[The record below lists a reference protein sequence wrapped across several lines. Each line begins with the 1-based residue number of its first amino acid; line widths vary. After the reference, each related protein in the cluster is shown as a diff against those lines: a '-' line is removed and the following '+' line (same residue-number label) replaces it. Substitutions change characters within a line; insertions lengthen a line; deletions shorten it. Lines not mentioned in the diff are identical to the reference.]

1 MTRRRKR
8 RRSEVI
14 EVNEKPLLSVE
25 NLKKYFPVKGGVL
38 KRTTGHVKAVDGVS
52 FEIER
57 GETMALIGES
67 GSGKSTVAKTIIGL
81 HAATDGTIL
90 FDGEDISDPADEQL
104 EQMRSRM
111 QMVFQDPTSSLNPR
125 RTVGKSLEVPMKA
138 RGVPAEEREARISE
152 LLDRVELNDEY
163 LYKYPHELSGGQK
176 QRINIARAISIE
188 PDLLLLDEP
197 TSALDVSVQA
207 KIIGLLEDLQA
218 ELGLTYLF
226 ITHDLSLVRNFADE
240 TAVMYLGQIQERGPT
255 EEVFHRS
262 RHPYSRA
269 LLSAIPV
276 TTDEEESYKPQRE
289 PLEGEIPSPR
299 DIPSGCRFHTRCPY
313 ATEACRNGEPDF
325 NEVEEGPLVRCHIY
339 DDQYQDEFEEVP
351 DISLGPDGDD
361 STLDESPADHSD
373 TVHSS

>member
-1 MTRRRKR
+1 MTEIRDD
-8 RRSEVI
+8 
-14 EVNEKPLLSVE
+14 PLLVVD
-25 NLKKYFPVKGGVL
+25 NLKKYFPIKGGVL

-52 FEIER
+52 FDIER

-67 GSGKSTVAKTIIGL
+67 GSGKSTVANTIIGL

-90 FDGEDISDPADEQL
+90 FDGEDVSNPTGEQL
-104 EQMRSRM
+104 DEMRSRM

-138 RGVPAEEREARISE
+138 RGVPAAEREDRISE

-207 KIIGLLEDLQA
+207 KIIGLLEDLQN

-226 ITHDLSLVRNFADE
+226 ITHDLSLVRNFADK
-240 TAVMYLGQIQERGPT
+240 TAVMYLGQIQEKGLT
-255 EEVFHRS
+255 EEVFHRP

-276 TTDEEESYKPQRE
+276 TSDEEESYKPQRE

-299 DIPSGCRFHTRCPY
+299 NIPSGCRFHTRCPY
-313 ATEACRNGEPDF
+313 ATDACRDVEPEF
-325 NEVEEGPLVRCHIY
+325 NEVDDGLLVRCHIY
-339 DDQYQDEFEEVP
+339 DEMHRAEFEDVP
-351 DISLGPDGDD
+351 DISSRAAVDDGVV
-361 STLDESPADHSD
+361 DESHADHSD
-373 TVHSS
+373 TVQSS

>member
-1 MTRRRKR
+1 MSDDT
-8 RRSEVI
+8 
-14 EVNEKPLLSVE
+14 LLSVR
-25 NLKKYFPVKGGVL
+25 NLEKYFPIKGGVL

-52 FEIER
+52 FDIDR

-67 GSGKSTVAKTIIGL
+67 GSGKSTVANSISGI
-81 HAATDGTIL
+81 HRATGGTIL
-90 FDGEDISDPADEQL
+90 FDGEDITDPSDEQL

-125 RTVGKSLEVPMKA
+125 RTVGKSMEVPMKA
-138 RGVPAEEREARISE
+138 RGVPAAEREERISE

-207 KIIGLLEDLQA
+207 KIISLLEELQRD
-218 ELGLTYLF
+218 LGLTYLF

-240 TAVMYLGQIQERGPT
+240 TAVMYLGQIQEKGPT
-255 EEVFHRS
+255 EEVFHRP

-276 TTDEEESYKPQRE
+276 TSEEEESYKPQRE

-313 ATEACRNGEPDF
+313 ATDACREDEPTF
-325 NEVEEGPLVRCHIY
+325 NEVEEGPLVRCHVY
-339 DDQYQDEFEEVP
+339 DPGYRDEFDEVP
-351 DISLGPDGDD
+351 DLSAR
-361 STLDESPADHSD
+361 STSENQTADESHPDHSD
-373 TVHSS
+373 TVHSP

>member
-1 MTRRRKR
+1 M
-8 RRSEVI
+8 SDS
-14 EVNEKPLLSVE
+14 LLE
-25 NLKKYFPVKGGVL
+25 IDDLKKYFPVKGGVL
-38 KRTTGHVKAVDGVS
+38 KRTKGHVKAVDGVS
-52 FEIER
+52 FDIER

-81 HAATDGTIL
+81 HEATDGTIQ
-90 FDGEDISDPADEQL
+90 FDGEDITHPTNEQV
-104 EQMRSRM
+104 EQIRSKM

-125 RTVGKSLEVPMKA
+125 RTIGNSLEVPMQA
-138 RGVPAEEREARISE
+138 RGVPPAERQERISE
-152 LLDRVELNDEY
+152 LLELVELNDEY

-207 KIIGLLEDLQA
+207 KIIGLLEDLQQ

-240 TAVMYLGQIQERGPT
+240 TAVMYLGQIQEKGET
-255 EEVFHRS
+255 EEVFHS
-262 RHPYSRA
+262 PRHPYSRA

-276 TTDEEESYKPQRE
+276 TSDEEEAYKPRRE

-299 DIPSGCRFHTRCPY
+299 DVPSGCRFRTRCSY
-313 ATEACRNGEPDF
+313 ATEACRTSEPGF
-325 NEVEEGPLVRCHIY
+325 NEVDEGPKVRCHVY
-339 DDQYQDEFEEVP
+339 DEAYRDQFDEVP
-351 DISLGPDGDD
+351 DVTASAVTDGGMPTSTDEPDTD
-361 STLDESPADHSD
+361 STDEDSR
-373 TVHSS
+373 

>member
-1 MTRRRKR
+1 MT
-8 RRSEVI
+8 EMND
-14 EVNEKPLLSVE
+14 EPLLAVDD
-25 NLKKYFPVKGGVL
+25 LKKYFPVKGGIL
-38 KRTTGHVKAVDGVS
+38 KRTTDHVKAVDGVS
-52 FEIER
+52 FDIQR

-67 GSGKSTVAKTIIGL
+67 GSGKSTVANTIVGL
-81 HAATDGTIL
+81 QKATDGTIR
-90 FDGEDISDPADEQL
+90 FGGEDITDPTSEQL
-104 EQMRSRM
+104 VEMRSRM

-125 RTVGKSLEVPMKA
+125 RTVGKSLEVPMKS
-138 RGVPAEEREARISE
+138 RGVPAAEREDRISD

-240 TAVMYLGQIQERGPT
+240 TAVMYLGQIQEKGPT
-255 EEVFHRS
+255 EEVFHQP

-276 TTDEEESYKPQRE
+276 TSDTEESYKPQRE

-313 ATEACRNGEPDF
+313 ATDACRSDVPGF
-325 NEVEEGPLVRCHIY
+325 NEVTEGPLVRCHIY
-339 DDQYQDEFEEVP
+339 DEAYRDEFDDVPEVAMRTGV
-351 DISLGPDGDD
+351 DN
-361 STLDESPADHSD
+361 STSDETQADHSD
-373 TVHSS
+373 TLHST

>member
-1 MTRRRKR
+1 M
-8 RRSEVI
+8 SET
-14 EVNEKPLLSVE
+14 LLAVDDLE
-25 NLKKYFPVKGGVL
+25 KYFPVKSGVL

-52 FEIER
+52 FQIDR

-67 GSGKSTVAKTIIGL
+67 GSGKSTVAKTIVGL
-81 HAATDGTIL
+81 HEATGGTVW
-90 FDGEDISDPADEQL
+90 FDGEDVTHPSEEQL
-104 EQMRSRM
+104 DEMRDRI

-125 RTVGKSLEVPMKA
+125 RTVGTSIEVPMQV
-138 RGVPAEEREARISE
+138 RGVPAPERQERISE
-152 LLDRVELNDEY
+152 LLDLVELNDEY

-207 KIIGLLEDLQA
+207 KIIGLLEDLQR
-218 ELGLTYLF
+218 ELDLTYLF

-240 TAVMYLGQIQERGPT
+240 TAVMYLGQIQEKGPT
-255 EEVFHRS
+255 REVFHRP

-276 TTDEEESYKPQRE
+276 TSEEEESYKPRHE

-299 DIPSGCRFHTRCPY
+299 DVPSGCRFRTRCPY
-313 ATEACRNGEPDF
+313 ETATCETVEPAFTDTDG
-325 NEVEEGPLVRCHIY
+325 GPLVRCHVY
-339 DDQYQDEFEEVP
+339 DENYADEFDEVP
-351 DISLGPDGDD
+351 DVGATAAVDDTSSDGG
-361 STLDESPADHSD
+361 SGQFAVTSD
-373 TVHSS
+373 GE

>member
-1 MTRRRKR
+1 MSDDT
-8 RRSEVI
+8 
-14 EVNEKPLLSVE
+14 LLSVR
-25 NLKKYFPVKGGVL
+25 NLKKYFPIKGGVL
-38 KRTTGHVKAVDGVS
+38 KRTTDHVKAVDGVS
-52 FEIER
+52 FNIER

-67 GSGKSTVAKTIIGL
+67 GSGKSTVANTIIGI
-81 HAATDGTIL
+81 HQATDGTIV
-90 FDGEDISDPADEQL
+90 FDGEDITNPTDEQL
-104 EQMRSRM
+104 EEMRSRM

-138 RGVPAEEREARISE
+138 RGVPAAEREERISE

-207 KIIGLLEDLQA
+207 KIISLLEDLQS

-240 TAVMYLGQIQERGPT
+240 TAVMYLGQVQEKGST
-255 EEVFHRS
+255 EEVFHRP

-276 TTDEEESYKPQRE
+276 TTDEEESYKPRRE
-289 PLEGEIPSPR
+289 ALEGEIPSPR
-299 DIPSGCRFHTRCPY
+299 DVPSGCRFHTRCPY
-313 ATEACRNGEPDF
+313 ATDACQSDEPGF
-325 NEVEEGPLVRCHIY
+325 NEVDEGPLVRCHIY
-339 DDQYQDEFEEVP
+339 DEQYRDEFDEVP
-351 DISLGPDGDD
+351 DISARSQPEK
-361 STLDESPADHSD
+361 TTNDESHADHSD

>member
-1 MTRRRKR
+1 MGDDA
-8 RRSEVI
+8 
-14 EVNEKPLLSVE
+14 LLSVR
-25 NLKKYFPVKGGVL
+25 NLEKYFPIKGGVL

-52 FEIER
+52 FDIER

-67 GSGKSTVAKTIIGL
+67 GSGKSTVANAIIGI
-81 HAATDGTIL
+81 HRATGGTVE
-90 FDGEDISDPADEQL
+90 FDGEDITDPTDDQL
-104 EQMRSRM
+104 ERMRSRM

-125 RTVGKSLEVPMKA
+125 RTVGESMEVPMKA
-138 RGVPAEEREARISE
+138 RGVPAAEREERISE

-207 KIIGLLEDLQA
+207 KIISLLEDLQQ

-240 TAVMYLGQIQERGPT
+240 TAVMYLGQIQEKGPT
-255 EEVFHRS
+255 EEVFHRP

-276 TTDEEESYKPQRE
+276 TSDEEESYKPQRE

-299 DIPSGCRFHTRCPY
+299 DVPSGCRFHTRCPY
-313 ATEACRNGEPDF
+313 ATDACREDDPAF
-325 NEVEEGPLVRCHIY
+325 TEVDEGPLVRCHVY
-339 DDQYQDEFEEVP
+339 DSAYRDEFDEIP
-351 DISLGPDGDD
+351 DLSARSTAGDAA
-361 STLDESPADHSD
+361 DESHPDHSD
-373 TVHSS
+373 TVHSP